1 MSDLKDF
8 FSLHPRIAAE
18 LYLWASEIVDDFED
32 YGPVMQSSDDGR
44 YDESTALGRLR
55 IVRNSIIQALET
67 VGSDGSPSPI
77 PPVYPWR
84 ATSSPRD
91 HPG

>member
-1 MSDLKDF
+1 MSDLEDL

-32 YGPVMQSSDDGR
+32 YGPVLQSADNGKYDD
-44 YDESTALGRLR
+44 STALGRLR

-67 VGSDGSPSPI
+67 TGPDGGLGPA

-84 ATSSPRD
+84 AISPPHD
-91 HPG
+91 LPA